1 MYGDEIKIYWLI
13 VSSEVISYT
22 NSYAAARP
30 DSLLVSGVGVQ
41 QRNVTRVVT
50 CYSSSNG
57 MFMYKIIHYPLFGHI
72 NYMSHVVVSPL
83 CLG

>member
-1 MYGDEIKIYWLI
+1 MSGVRYLPR
-13 VSSEVISYT
+13 V

>member
-1 MYGDEIKIYWLI
+1 MDRNLLGRIEKNAQSQLI
-13 VSSEVISYT
+13 